1 MKNDVA
7 ELDSM
12 ASELL
17 MYARLEHSDG
27 LALQAQDARGW
38 LDSVVQH
45 ADSGA
50 GQRGVRCGG
59 AMPGGAGAP
68 EPALHDAGPAEPAA
82 ERHPLRWRQYPGEPG
97 LARAA
102 RYVLMVDDDGP
113 GIPLADRERIFEPF
127 IRLDESRDR
136 GTGGTGLGLAI
147 VSRVARW
154 HNSTAEVVDSPLGG
168 PVSSSAG
175 RQPERCYAAR
185 KAALDGHLQ

>member
-1 MKNDVA
+1 MSLV
-7 ELDSM
+7 S
-12 ASELL
+12 
-17 MYARLEHSDG
+17 
-27 LALQAQDARGW
+27 
-38 LDSVVQH
+38 
-45 ADSGA
+45 
-50 GQRGVRCGG
+50 
-59 AMPGGAGAP
+59 PAP
-68 EPALHDAGPAEPAA
+68 RE
-82 ERHPLRWRQYPGEPG
+82 
-97 LARAA
+97 
-102 RYVLMVDDDGP
+102 YVLMVDDDGP

-154 HNSTAEVVDSPLGG
+154 HNGTAEVVDSPLGG